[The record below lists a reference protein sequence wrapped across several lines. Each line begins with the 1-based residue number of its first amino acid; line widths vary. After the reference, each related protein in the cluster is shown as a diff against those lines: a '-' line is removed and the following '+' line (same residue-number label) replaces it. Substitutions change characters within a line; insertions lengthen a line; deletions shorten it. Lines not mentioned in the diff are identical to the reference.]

1 MSKLKRRG
9 YLVIKNIFLV
19 LVVLTSLFPIY
30 WTLVNSFRTNTQ
42 ILSVFRLF
50 PEQVGFENYD
60 KIFRVDVL
68 PTAFM
73 NSVVITGTTM
83 ALTALLTMMA
93 AYALSCYR
101 FKLGGWIY
109 SLFAAG
115 IFIPSATTMGMIYKL
130 LQSMQLLGKR
140 SGIVLLYTAGRIPL
154 SIFLLVAFMK
164 AIPDSVKEAA
174 VIDGANIFQQI
185 KAVEWPAIK
194 DVVIIQFIMSA
205 GNIMSIGFEKAYAL
219 QTDLNMKTSEIIST
233 YVYKKG
239 LLDGDY
245 GFSTAVGLFNTV
257 INLILLVTV
266 NKVVARMNEG
276 KGL

>member
-68 PTAFM
+68 PKAFM

-174 VIDGANIFQQI
+174 VIDGCSPWKLFTKIICPLSQNGLIIVLILTFINVWNDYIWSMILLPSASRRTLTVALAFF
-185 KAVEWPAIK
+185 KGEYFTDYGLLSAC
-194 DVVIIQFIMSA
+194 VIVGLLPIVTVYLIMSDKIINGMAA
-205 GNIMSIGFEKAYAL
+205 GA
-219 QTDLNMKTSEIIST
+219 
-233 YVYKKG
+233 VKG
-239 LLDGDY
+239 
-245 GFSTAVGLFNTV
+245 
-257 INLILLVTV
+257 
-266 NKVVARMNEG
+266 
-276 KGL
+276 

>member
-9 YLVIKNIFLV
+9 YLVIKNSFLV

-174 VIDGANIFQQI
+174 VIDGCSPWKVFTKIICPLSQNGLSIVLILTFINVWNDYIWSMILLPSASRRTLTVALAFF
-185 KAVEWPAIK
+185 KGEYFTDYGLLSAC
-194 DVVIIQFIMSA
+194 VIVGLLPIVTVYLIMSDKIINGMAA
-205 GNIMSIGFEKAYAL
+205 GA
-219 QTDLNMKTSEIIST
+219 
-233 YVYKKG
+233 VKG
-239 LLDGDY
+239 
-245 GFSTAVGLFNTV
+245 
-257 INLILLVTV
+257 
-266 NKVVARMNEG
+266 
-276 KGL
+276 

>member
-9 YLVIKNIFLV
+9 YLVIKNSFLV

-140 SGIVLLYTAGRIPL
+140 SGIVFLYTAGRIPL

-174 VIDGANIFQQI
+174 VIDGCSPWKLFTKIICPLSQNGLIIVLILTFINVWNDYIWSMILLPSASRRTLTVALAFF
-185 KAVEWPAIK
+185 KGEYFTDYGLLSAC
-194 DVVIIQFIMSA
+194 VIVGLLPIVTVYLIMSDKIINGMAA
-205 GNIMSIGFEKAYAL
+205 GA
-219 QTDLNMKTSEIIST
+219 
-233 YVYKKG
+233 VKG
-239 LLDGDY
+239 
-245 GFSTAVGLFNTV
+245 
-257 INLILLVTV
+257 
-266 NKVVARMNEG
+266 
-276 KGL
+276 

>member
-9 YLVIKNIFLV
+9 YLVIKNSFLV

-174 VIDGANIFQQI
+174 VIDGCSPWKLFTKIICPLSQNGLIIVLILTFINVWNDYIWSMILLPSASRRTLTVALAFF
-185 KAVEWPAIK
+185 KGEYFTDYGLLSAC
-194 DVVIIQFIMSA
+194 VIVGLLPIVTVYLIMSDKIINGMAA
-205 GNIMSIGFEKAYAL
+205 GA
-219 QTDLNMKTSEIIST
+219 
-233 YVYKKG
+233 VKG
-239 LLDGDY
+239 
-245 GFSTAVGLFNTV
+245 
-257 INLILLVTV
+257 
-266 NKVVARMNEG
+266 
-276 KGL
+276 

>member
-9 YLVIKNIFLV
+9 YLVIKNSFLV

-174 VIDGANIFQQI
+174 VIDGCSPWKLFT
-185 KAVEWPAIK
+185 K
-194 DVVIIQFIMSA
+194 IICPLSQN
-205 GNIMSIGFEKAYAL
+205 GL
-219 QTDLNMKTSEIIST
+219 II
-233 YVYKKG
+233 V
-239 LLDGDY
+239 
-245 GFSTAVGLFNTV
+245 
-257 INLILLVTV
+257 LILTFINVWNDYIWSMILLPSASRRTLTV
-266 NKVVARMNEG
+266 ALAFF
-276 KGL
+276 KG

>member
-164 AIPDSVKEAA
+164 VIPDSVKEAA
-174 VIDGANIFQQI
+174 VIDGCSPWKLFTKIICPLSQNGLIIVLILTFINVWNDYIWSMILLPSASRRTLTVALAFF
-185 KAVEWPAIK
+185 KGEYFTDYGLLSAC
-194 DVVIIQFIMSA
+194 VIVGLLPIVTVYLIMSDKIINGMAA
-205 GNIMSIGFEKAYAL
+205 GA
-219 QTDLNMKTSEIIST
+219 
-233 YVYKKG
+233 VKG
-239 LLDGDY
+239 
-245 GFSTAVGLFNTV
+245 
-257 INLILLVTV
+257 
-266 NKVVARMNEG
+266 
-276 KGL
+276 

>member
-9 YLVIKNIFLV
+9 YLVIKNSFLV

-154 SIFLLVAFMK
+154 SIFLLVAFM
-164 AIPDSVKEAA
+164 
-174 VIDGANIFQQI
+174 
-185 KAVEWPAIK
+185 
-194 DVVIIQFIMSA
+194 
-205 GNIMSIGFEKAYAL
+205 
-219 QTDLNMKTSEIIST
+219 
-233 YVYKKG
+233 
-239 LLDGDY
+239 
-245 GFSTAVGLFNTV
+245 
-257 INLILLVTV
+257 
-266 NKVVARMNEG
+266 
-276 KGL
+276 

>member
-1 MSKLKRRG
+1 MSKVKKRG
-9 YLVIKNIFLV
+9 YWLIRNIFLI

-50 PEQVGFENYD
+50 PEQVGFGNYD

-73 NSVVITGTTM
+73 NSVIVTGATM
-83 ALTALLTMMA
+83 ALTAVLTMMA

-130 LQSMQLLGKR
+130 LQSMKLLGMR
-140 SGIVLLYTAGRIPL
+140 TGVVLLLA
-154 SIFLLVAFMK
+154 AFMRS
-164 AIPDSVKEAA
+164 IPDSVKEAA
-174 VIDGANIFQQI
+174 VIDGCSPWKLFTKIIVPLSQNGLIIVLILTFINVWNDYIWAMILLPSASKRTFTVALAFF
-185 KAVEWPAIK
+185 KGEYFTDYGLLSAC
-194 DVVIIQFIMSA
+194 VIVGLLPIVTVYLIMSDKIINGMAA
-205 GNIMSIGFEKAYAL
+205 GA
-219 QTDLNMKTSEIIST
+219 
-233 YVYKKG
+233 VKG
-239 LLDGDY
+239 
-245 GFSTAVGLFNTV
+245 
-257 INLILLVTV
+257 
-266 NKVVARMNEG
+266 
-276 KGL
+276 

>member
-30 WTLVNSFRTNTQ
+30 WTMVNSFRTNTQ

-174 VIDGANIFQQI
+174 VIDGCSPWKLFTKIICPLSQNGLIIVLILTFINVWNDYIWSMILLPSASRRTLTVALAFF
-185 KAVEWPAIK
+185 KGEYFTDYGLLSAC
-194 DVVIIQFIMSA
+194 VIVGLLPIVTVYLIMSDKIINGMAA
-205 GNIMSIGFEKAYAL
+205 GA
-219 QTDLNMKTSEIIST
+219 
-233 YVYKKG
+233 VKG
-239 LLDGDY
+239 
-245 GFSTAVGLFNTV
+245 
-257 INLILLVTV
+257 
-266 NKVVARMNEG
+266 
-276 KGL
+276 

>member
-9 YLVIKNIFLV
+9 YLVIKNSFLV

-42 ILSVFRLF
+42 ILSVFRHF

-174 VIDGANIFQQI
+174 VIDGCSPWKLFTKIICPLSQNGLIIVLILTFINVWNDYIWSMILLPSASRRTLTVALAFF
-185 KAVEWPAIK
+185 KGEYFTDYGLLSAC
-194 DVVIIQFIMSA
+194 VIVGLLPIVTVYLIMSDKIINGMAA
-205 GNIMSIGFEKAYAL
+205 GA
-219 QTDLNMKTSEIIST
+219 
-233 YVYKKG
+233 VKG
-239 LLDGDY
+239 
-245 GFSTAVGLFNTV
+245 
-257 INLILLVTV
+257 
-266 NKVVARMNEG
+266 
-276 KGL
+276 